1 MENQDTETRQLR
13 DLFGSYRPTMEA
25 DNLFMAR
32 LESRLDGLKLVEER
46 LNKARRATRRAILA
60 GIAGGFAAGVTGTLL
75 LLPKIAA
82 LLAPLSAPQPAQS
95 LLPWLAVATLTLAA
109 ALGCYR
115 TAASERV

>member
-1 MENQDTETRQLR
+1 MENQETETRQLR
-13 DLFGSYRPTMEA
+13 DLFGSYRPALEA

-32 LESRLDGLKLVEER
+32 LESRLDGLKLIEER
-46 LNKARRATRRAILA
+46 LTKVRRATRRAIMA

-75 LLPKIAA
+75 LPKISA
-82 LLAPLSAPQPAQS
+82 LFAPLSAPQPTQS
-95 LLPWLAVATLTLAA
+95 LLPWAAVAVLTLAA

>member
-75 LLPKIAA
+75 LPKIAL
-82 LLAPLSAPQPAQS
+82 LLAPLSPPQPAQS

-115 TAASERV
+115 TVATYRV

>member
-75 LLPKIAA
+75 LQKIAA
-82 LLAPLSAPQPAQS
+82 LLAPLSPPQPAQS
-95 LLPWLAVATLTLAA
+95 LLPWLAVAALTLAA

-115 TAASERV
+115 TAATYRV